1 MDGRDRFS
9 CINNDNTHVE
19 ESVATICKSK
29 QARIGKDI
37 NIQTVRHSDNTIRV
51 PAVKTSSS
59 CETLDAPQPGKTHQ
73 NFGFTSS
80 DMTILL

>member
-19 ESVATICKSK
+19 ERVATMCKSK

-37 NIQTVRHSDNTIRV
+37 NILRVRHNDNTIRV
-51 PAVKTSSS
+51 PAVKTSPS
-59 CETLDAPQPGKTHQ
+59 CETLDASQPGKTHQ
-73 NFGFTSS
+73 NFGFTTS
-80 DMTILL
+80 DMTVLL